1 MANIKSLNAQK
12 REGSGTAAAKK
23 LRRQGRIPGVVYGGN
38 QDNYAV
44 DMDRIEIRDLLA
56 SSASEN
62 ILVRLDIDGAKEQD
76 KLALIQAM
84 QHNVLTSAINHIDFH
99 CVSEDEEIVA
109 SVPLQLIGEAAGIKA
124 GGLLDQQLQTLDV
137 RCKPGDLPELLQGDI
152 TEVGL
157 GQPFHIGGVTFPEGV
172 SAVLADDVVVA
183 IIAELRAIQTPE
195 EEAADAAAAAPAAAT
210 ADADA

>member
-76 KLALIQAM
+76 KLALIQAV

-183 IIAELRAIQTPE
+183 IIAELRAIQTPA
-195 EEAADAAAAAPAAAT
+195 EEAADAAA
-210 ADADA
+210 

>member
-23 LRRQGRIPGVVYGGN
+23 LRRQGRIPGVVYGGS

-76 KLALIQAM
+76 KLALIQAV

-109 SVPLQLIGEAAGIKA
+109 SVPLQLIGEATGIKA

-210 ADADA
+210 AEADA

>member
-76 KLALIQAM
+76 KLALIQAV

>member
-1 MANIKSLNAQK
+1 MANIHSLNAKK
-12 REGSGTAAAKK
+12 REGSGTAATKK
-23 LRRQGRIPGVVYGGN
+23 LRREGRVPGVVYGGK

-44 DMDRIEIRDLLA
+44 DLDRIEIRDLFA

-76 KLALIQAM
+76 KLALIQAV
-84 QHNVLTSAINHIDFH
+84 QHHPLTSAINHIDFH

-124 GGLLDQQLQTLDV
+124 GGLLDQQLQSLDV
-137 RCKPGDLPELLQGDI
+137 RCKPADLPELLQGDI

-157 GQPFHIGGVTFPEGV
+157 GQPFHVGSVVLPEGV
-172 SAVLADDVVVA
+172 SAVLANDVVVA
-183 IIAELRAIQTPE
+183 IVAELRAIQSDE
-195 EEAADAAAAAPAAAT
+195 DDASGAAAAPGDAAAET
-210 ADADA
+210 AEA

>member
-23 LRRQGRIPGVVYGGN
+23 LRRQGRIPGVVYGGS

-76 KLALIQAM
+76 KLALIQAV

-210 ADADA
+210 ADA